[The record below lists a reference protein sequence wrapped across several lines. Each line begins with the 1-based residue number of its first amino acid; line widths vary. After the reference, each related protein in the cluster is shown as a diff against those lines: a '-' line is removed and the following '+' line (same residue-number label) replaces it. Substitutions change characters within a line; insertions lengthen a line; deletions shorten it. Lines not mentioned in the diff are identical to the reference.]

1 MIPCTL
7 PPAGNEEDAMST
19 QTTLAMPKIAN
30 GLNHVAYATSNTP
43 ETVRFYT
50 EVMGFR
56 LAHAVRSDYDPEN
69 GQARPFLH
77 TFFEMG
83 NGEVIAFFDI
93 AGLAPKPHTD
103 LPPWVRHLALAVDSR
118 EAIMSWK
125 AYLEGKGLKVMGPVD
140 HDGVW
145 LSIYFGDPNGVTLEL
160 TWQARALTQR
170 DAEEAARMV
179 ATWAAERTRAA

>member
-1 MIPCTL
+1 MIPCRL
-7 PPAGNEEDAMST
+7 PPAGDEEDSMST
-19 QTTLAMPKIAN
+19 PTMPKIAR

-56 LAHAVRSDYDPEN
+56 LAHAVRSNYDPEN
-69 GQARPFLH
+69 GESRPFLH

-93 AGLAPKPHTD
+93 AGLEPKPHRD

-118 EAIMSWK
+118 EAIVAWK
-125 AYLEGKGLKVMGPVD
+125 TYLEGKGLKVMGPVD

-160 TWQARALTQR
+160 TYQARALDQR
-170 DAEEAARMV
+170 DAEEAAAMV